1 MLMPAKTKYRK
12 LQRGRIHGKSKDG
25 NTVCFGDLGLRA
37 LESAFITAR
46 QIESVRIAIT
56 RELKREGKLWIRIFP
71 HKPYTKRAA
80 ETRMGSGKGE
90 VEYYMAVV
98 QPGRIL
104 FEIGGVTP
112 ELAKTAFGKAAY
124 KLPIKTAIITKKN

>member
-1 MLMPAKTKYRK
+1 MLMPSRTKYRK
-12 LQRGRIHGKSKDG
+12 MQRGRVKGKSKDG
-25 NTVCFGDLGLRA
+25 NTVAFGEVGLRA
-37 LESAFITAR
+37 LATAFITSR

-90 VEYYMAVV
+90 VEYYVAPV
-98 QPGRIL
+98 QPGRIV
-104 FEIGGVTP
+104 FEIGGVDLA
-112 ELAKTAFGKAAY
+112 LAKKAFEKAQY
-124 KLPIKTAIITKKN
+124 KLPMRTIVVVKRT